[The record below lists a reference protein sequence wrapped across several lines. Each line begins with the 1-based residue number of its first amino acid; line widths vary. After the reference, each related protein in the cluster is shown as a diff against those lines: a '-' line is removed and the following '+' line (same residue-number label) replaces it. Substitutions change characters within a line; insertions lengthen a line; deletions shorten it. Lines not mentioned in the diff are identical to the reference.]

1 MEKLKF
7 LKDKTLWINLIVI
20 LLFLLI
26 WEFLLCNQDNL
37 DGISSFI
44 KDITGWRPRLN
55 ALSIMAAPRPSKIVG
70 IMTTVPPSGRGGW
83 EFFWFHAQAT
93 LSAAIFGFLLGNFV
107 AIIFAI
113 LLAYV
118 KPLERALMPV
128 FLTLRSVPLVAITPL
143 LLRIRYTLSDMQLVQ
158 DNAIL
163 YGLFGTGQAVK
174 MLVVVIIVFFP
185 TLINVF
191 EGLKSI
197 TPSEIEL
204 MKSMNASGWKIFWKL
219 RIFKALP
226 LTFAALKIASTS
238 SVLAVTIAEWLGSN
252 QGLGFVMSQGA
263 SASLDSRHVWASI
276 IIITIFG
283 LVFYW
288 AISLLEK
295 IFIPWHESVVALK
308 QAMKGL
314 ELDALTDSIP
324 VTISQKAT
332 GKAGSL

>member
-1 MEKLKF
+1 
-7 LKDKTLWINLIVI
+7 
-20 LLFLLI
+20 
-26 WEFLLCNQDNL
+26 
-37 DGISSFI
+37 
-44 KDITGWRPRLN
+44 
-55 ALSIMAAPRPSKIVG
+55 
-70 IMTTVPPSGRGGW
+70 
-83 EFFWFHAQAT
+83 
-93 LSAAIFGFLLGNFV
+93 
-107 AIIFAI
+107 
-113 LLAYV
+113 
-118 KPLERALMPV
+118 MPV

-158 DNAIL
+158 DNTIL
-163 YGLFGTGQAVK
+163 YSLFGTGQAVK

-219 RIFKALP
+219 RIYKALP

-238 SVLAVTIAEWLGSN
+238 SVLAVTVAEWLGSN

-288 AISLLEK
+288 VISLLEK
-295 IFIPWHESVVALK
+295 VFIPWHESVVALK

-314 ELDALTDSIP
+314 ELDALTDSMP
-324 VTISQKAT
+324 TAFSKKAVE
-332 GKAGSL
+332 KAGSL